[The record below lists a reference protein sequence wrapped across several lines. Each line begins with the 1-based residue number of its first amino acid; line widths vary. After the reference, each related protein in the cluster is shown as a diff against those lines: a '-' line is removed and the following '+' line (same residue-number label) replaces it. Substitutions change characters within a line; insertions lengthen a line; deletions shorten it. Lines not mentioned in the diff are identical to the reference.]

1 MSLKPKNQVEE
12 IRQRFE
18 EILALRGLSYE
29 WAATRYKSSNIQTK
43 WRYFYLGYIS
53 NKENK

>member
-29 WAATRYKSSNIQTK
+29 WGTTRYKSSNIQTK